1 MIGTKGA
8 QPMASTFET
17 YKKFRNKVADLSF
30 ADSFAATWA
39 FSQFTQVRGFK
50 FPRDVEF
57 HNSFTADGKHQPY
70 CWQLETLIRE
80 VVLNSSE
87 ANRRGRSLRKWADL
101 ANIVDELRGLEDR
114 LHEDSISQDNILREL
129 FRIAH
134 QQFPWQRRPTTRTV
148 GRYYR
153 IFNTEQI
160 DTICRAQTTLS
171 IAQVYAIGSGLWGLF
186 TNKPFTK
193 LPMESTIKGIDAQ
206 DISAFTSRFGCE
218 LYALRRLIKEQHV
231 VDDTFSLDNR
241 RLRAH
246 PLIVYRYGGVDYA
259 VCPLPTLLYWRFT
272 SGLYYDLMAEPE
284 FYNAFGASFQ
294 AFIGEVLKRA
304 LSATSIKLLPEE
316 KYGPKGKSKDTI
328 DWLMLDKGAAVFVEC
343 KTKRLRLDAKINLLS
358 TEALIA
364 DIGILADAV
373 VQVYATIR
381 DYREGRYPSLPYD
394 KSLRIYPMIVTLEN
408 WYPLGNPV
416 LSELEKAVQARLAEK
431 KLPPDMSRE
440 LPYVIAAAEEFEVA
454 AQIIAKVGC
463 ERFFEGFR
471 DKQYQGWMLEG
482 YMSHAFKAEN
492 NAAVD
497 LFAGTYEE
505 ILRPFK
511 GA

>member
-1 MIGTKGA
+1 
-8 QPMASTFET
+8 MASTFEI

-30 ADSFAATWA
+30 EDSFAAAWA
-39 FSQFTQVRGFK
+39 FSQFTQIRGFK

-70 CWQLETLIRE
+70 CWQLETLVRE
-80 VVLNSSE
+80 VVLNASE
-87 ANRRGRSLRKWADL
+87 ANRRGRSLRKWNDL
-101 ANIVDELRGLEDR
+101 ANVVNELRAFEER
-114 LHEDSISQDNILREL
+114 LHQDSLTAHNSLLEL

-134 QQFPWQRRPTTRTV
+134 QQFQWQRRPTTRTV
-148 GRYYR
+148 GRYFR
-153 IFNTEQI
+153 IFNTAQI
-160 DTICRAQTTLS
+160 DTVCRAQTNLS
-171 IAQVYAIGSGLWGLF
+171 VSQLYAIGSGLWGLF

-206 DISAFTSRFGCE
+206 DISAFVNRFGKE
-218 LYALRRLIKEQHV
+218 LYSLKRLIKQQHD
-231 VDDTFSLDNR
+231 VDETLPYDNR
-241 RLRAH
+241 LLRAN
-246 PLIVYRYGGVDYA
+246 PLIVYRHGGVDYA

-272 SGLYYDLMAEPE
+272 SGLYYDLKDDQD
-284 FYNAFGASFQ
+284 FHNAFGSSFQ
-294 AFIGEVLKRA
+294 TYIGEVSSRA
-304 LSATSIKLLPEE
+304 LKNTSVRLLAEE
-316 KYGPKGKSKDTI
+316 KYGSRKRPKDTI
-328 DWLMLDKGAAVFVEC
+328 DWLLLDKGAAVFVEC

-358 TEALIA
+358 TEALIE

-373 VQVYATIR
+373 VQVYATICE
-381 DYREGRYPSLPYD
+381 YREGRYPSLPYD

-416 LSELEKAVQARLAEK
+416 LSELEKAVQTRLAEK
-431 KLPPDMSRE
+431 KLPPDISRE

-454 AQIIAKVGC
+454 AQIIARIGC

-492 NAAVD
+492 NATVD
-497 LFAGTYEE
+497 LFEGTYDE
-505 ILRPFK
+505 ILKPFK